1 MRRPLVSCY
10 FGLAMNY
17 TYKQIWLINYPVMMS
32 ILMEQLINITDA
44 LFLGHVGEVELGAS
58 ALACVYY
65 MAIYILGFGF
75 SLGLQ
80 VMIARRNGEQQYG
93 KTGRTFF
100 QGLFFL
106 GGLAVVLILA
116 SSLAT
121 PSLMKY
127 FIRSPQIYQ
136 TVIDYL
142 NWRCIGLL
150 FSFPFLA
157 FRSFYVGITKTK
169 VLTLAALAA
178 VLINIP
184 CNYLFIFGLDL
195 GISGAAIASSLAEAG
210 SLLIIVAYTLAKTD
224 KKKYGLRAVYDGK
237 LLRDVLRLS
246 GWSMM
251 HAFVSVVPWFL
262 FFIAIE
268 RLGEVQL
275 AVSNITRSVSTI
287 FFVIVNSFAA
297 TTASLVSNLIGEGK
311 GDQLFELC
319 RKILKL
325 AYAIGLPL
333 VVLAMLFNRQIMG
346 FYTDNPLLIEIAFY
360 PFIVMLLN
368 YLFAVPGFVYSNAL
382 AGTGDTRTA
391 FIFQVTTIIV
401 YLIYLYVLSYCFTTP
416 LAVYLTAEYLFVA
429 LLGIQSYIYMK
440 YSCK

>member
-1 MRRPLVSCY
+1 
-10 FGLAMNY
+10 MNY

-80 VMIARRNGEQQYG
+80 VMIARRNGEQQYE

-106 GGLAVVLILA
+106 GGLAIVLILA
-116 SSLAT
+116 SSLVT

-136 TVIDYL
+136 AVTDYL

-184 CNYLFIFGLDL
+184 CNYLFIFELNL

-210 SLLIIVAYTLAKTD
+210 SLLIIVVYTLAKTD

-237 LLRDVLRLS
+237 LLMDVLRLS

-251 HAFVSVVPWFL
+251 HAFVSVAPWFL

-311 GDQLFELC
+311 GDQLFGLC

-429 LLGIQSYIYMK
+429 LLGIQSYIYLK
-440 YSCK
+440 KKQIYNFAPLH

>member
-1 MRRPLVSCY
+1 
-10 FGLAMNY
+10 MNY

-80 VMIARRNGEQQYG
+80 VMIARKNGEQQYE

-106 GGLAVVLILA
+106 CGLAVALILV
-116 SSLAT
+116 SYWIT
-121 PSLMKY
+121 PPVMQY
-127 FIRSPQIYQ
+127 FISSPQIYQ
-136 TVIDYL
+136 AVIEYL
-142 NWRCIGLL
+142 NWRCFGLL

-169 VLTLAALAA
+169 VLTLVALTA
-178 VLINIP
+178 VIINIP

-195 GISGAAIASSLAEAG
+195 GIAGAAMASSFAEAG
-210 SLLIIVAYTLAKTD
+210 SLLIILIYTLRVTD
-224 KKKYGLRAVYDGK
+224 KVKYGLQMVYDGK
-237 LLRDVLRLS
+237 LLKAVLRLS

-251 HAFVSVVPWFL
+251 HSFVSTAPWFL

-275 AVSNITRSVSTI
+275 AVSNITRSVSTL
-287 FFVIVNSFAA
+287 FFVIVNSFGA

-311 GDQLFELC
+311 GAQLFPLC

-325 AYAIGLPL
+325 GYAIGLPL
-333 VVLAMLFNRQIMG
+333 IVLALLFSRQIMG
-346 FYTDNPLLIEIAFY
+346 CYTDNTRLIEIAST

-368 YLFAVPGFVYSNAL
+368 YLFAVPGFVYISAL
-382 AGTGDTRTA
+382 TGTGDTRTA

-416 LAVYLTAEYLFVA
+416 LAIYLTAEYVFVA
-429 LLGIQSYIYMK
+429 MLGIQSYIYLK
-440 YSCK
+440 RKQIY

>member
-1 MRRPLVSCY
+1 
-10 FGLAMNY
+10 MNY

-80 VMIARRNGEQQYG
+80 VMIARKNGEQQYE

-106 GGLAVVLILA
+106 CGLAVALILV
-116 SSLAT
+116 SYWIT
-121 PSLMKY
+121 PPVMQY
-127 FIRSPQIYQ
+127 FISSPQIYQ
-136 TVIDYL
+136 AVIDYL
-142 NWRCIGLL
+142 NWRCFGLL

-169 VLTLAALAA
+169 VLTLVALTA
-178 VLINIP
+178 VIINIP
-184 CNYLFIFGLDL
+184 SNYLFIFGLDL
-195 GISGAAIASSLAEAG
+195 GIAGAAMASSFAEAG
-210 SLLIIVAYTLAKTD
+210 SLLIILIYTLRVTD
-224 KKKYGLRAVYDGK
+224 KVKYGLKMVYDGK
-237 LLRDVLRLS
+237 LLKAVLRLS

-251 HAFVSVVPWFL
+251 HSFVSTAPWFL

-275 AVSNITRSVSTI
+275 AVSNITRSVSTL
-287 FFVIVNSFAA
+287 FFVIVNSFGA

-311 GDQLFELC
+311 GNQLFPLC

-325 AYAIGLPL
+325 GYAIGLPL
-333 VVLAMLFNRQIMG
+333 IVLALLFSRQIMG
-346 FYTDNPLLIEIAFY
+346 CYTDNTRLIEIAST

-368 YLFAVPGFVYSNAL
+368 YLFAVPGFVYISAL
-382 AGTGDTRTA
+382 TGTGDTRTA

-401 YLIYLYVLSYCFTTP
+401 YLIYLYVLSYCFTTL

-429 LLGIQSYIYMK
+429 MLGIQSYIYLK
-440 YSCK
+440 RKQIY

>member
-1 MRRPLVSCY
+1 
-10 FGLAMNY
+10 MNY

-80 VMIARRNGEQQYG
+80 VMIARKNGEQQYE

-106 GGLAVVLILA
+106 CGLAVALILV
-116 SSLAT
+116 SYWIT
-121 PSLMKY
+121 PPVMQY
-127 FIRSPQIYQ
+127 FISSPQIYQ
-136 TVIDYL
+136 AVIDYL
-142 NWRCIGLL
+142 NWRCFGLL

-169 VLTLAALAA
+169 VLTLVALTA
-178 VLINIP
+178 VIINIP

-195 GISGAAIASSLAEAG
+195 GIAGAAMASSFAEAG
-210 SLLIIVAYTLAKTD
+210 SLLIILIYTLRVTD
-224 KKKYGLRAVYDGK
+224 KVKYGLQMVYDGK
-237 LLRDVLRLS
+237 LLKAVLRLS

-251 HAFVSVVPWFL
+251 HSFVSTAPWFL

-275 AVSNITRSVSTI
+275 AVSNITRSVSTL
-287 FFVIVNSFAA
+287 FFVIVNSFGA

-311 GDQLFELC
+311 GAQLFPLC

-325 AYAIGLPL
+325 GYAIGLPL
-333 VVLAMLFNRQIMG
+333 IVLALLFSRQIMG
-346 FYTDNPLLIEIAFY
+346 CYTDNTRLIEIAST

-368 YLFAVPGFVYSNAL
+368 YLFAVPGFVYISAL
-382 AGTGDTRTA
+382 TGTGDTRTA

-416 LAVYLTAEYLFVA
+416 LAIYLTAEYVFVA
-429 LLGIQSYIYMK
+429 MLGIQSYIYLK
-440 YSCK
+440 RKQIY